1 MGSWIRILMKTYADL
16 KHWVRLIL
24 LSSKCKKTSSQ
35 ARPLRSKDARNTS
48 SVITG
53 PFLQPSQVS
62 DVRTLLTSDD
72 RVQRASLPSCF
83 PLTFLYLIF
92 VHPLVILYI
101 FYSYTYTGILQC
113 CAEPTFLAG
122 AGAAPNWGIRRH
134 LLIY

>member
-72 RVQRASLPSCF
+72 RVQRASLPCVF
-83 PLTFLYLIF
+83 PSL
-92 VHPLVILYI
+92 
-101 FYSYTYTGILQC
+101 SYTLFLSILLSSSISSKVT
-113 CAEPTFLAG
+113 PIPVSFSG
-122 AGAAPNWGIRRH
+122 ARSRPFWLKPEQLRIGGSGAT
-134 LLIY
+134 Y